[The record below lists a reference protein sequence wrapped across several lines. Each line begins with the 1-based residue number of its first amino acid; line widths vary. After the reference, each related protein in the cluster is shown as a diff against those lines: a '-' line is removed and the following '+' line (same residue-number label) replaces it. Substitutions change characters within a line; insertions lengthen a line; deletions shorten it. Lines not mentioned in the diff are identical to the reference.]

1 MRSQEKEEVT
11 EPGPGARRMDS
22 TAPNIRRMESNTNNN
37 NNTMKVGY
45 EVELL
50 SQSYPDYLSQG
61 MEDTVWRVGCYNIN
75 PTTPNGQKF
84 FILHMLVL
92 PLIPITALVIQNSVT
107 MNTLLG
113 YQSRVSTIRRQV
125 SVYVS

>member
-1 MRSQEKEEVT
+1 MGRPLTSVL
-11 EPGPGARRMDS
+11 
-22 TAPNIRRMESNTNNN
+22 
-37 NNTMKVGY
+37 V
-45 EVELL
+45 
-50 SQSYPDYLSQG
+50 QG
-61 MEDTVWRVGCYNIN
+61 MSDTVWKVGCYRIN
-75 PTTPNGQKF
+75 PSTPSGQKF

-125 SVYVS
+125 YNQLEKLEAARSAYLWLPLVTYPYLWFYLSLP